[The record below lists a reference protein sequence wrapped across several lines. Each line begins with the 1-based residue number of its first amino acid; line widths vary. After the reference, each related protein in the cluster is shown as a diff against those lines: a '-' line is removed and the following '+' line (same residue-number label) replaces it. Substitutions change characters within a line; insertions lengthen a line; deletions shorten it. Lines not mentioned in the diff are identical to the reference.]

1 MNRWRPLL
9 IALSLS
15 STLLVPGALTVLLAQ
30 EAAQEPAPKQFKF
43 SLLGK
48 PLPELK
54 LEEGDR
60 WFHATKG
67 LSGIGARQAAA
78 GRLYDPWLRELCSGI
93 AQPGQVAAR
102 SGTRVLI
109 DADRLQLL
117 VQAT

>member
-1 MNRWRPLL
+1 MNRSMSLL

-15 STLLVPGALTVLLAQ
+15 SSFLVAQEAVQEAVQEPAQ
-30 EAAQEPAPKQFKF
+30 EAAVKPFHF

-67 LSGIGARQAAA
+67 LSLAASPLA
-78 GRLYDPWLRELCSGI
+78 LLRRGK
-93 AQPGQVAAR
+93 P
-102 SGTRVLI
+102 
-109 DADRLQLL
+109 LL
-117 VQAT
+117 VAYTIPG

>member
-43 SLLGK
+43 SLMGK

-67 LSGIGARQAAA
+67 LPLAASPLA
-78 GRLYDPWLRELCSGI
+78 VLGRGKPLLI
-93 AQPGQVAAR
+93 AYTIPG
-102 SGTRVLI
+102 
-109 DADRLQLL
+109 
-117 VQAT
+117 

>member
-1 MNRWRPLL
+1 MNRWMSLL

-15 STLLVPGALTVLLAQ
+15 SSFLVAQ
-30 EAAQEPAPKQFKF
+30 EAVQEAVQEPAVKPFHF

-67 LSGIGARQAAA
+67 LS
-78 GRLYDPWLRELCSGI
+78 
-93 AQPGQVAAR
+93 VAA
-102 SGTRVLI
+102 SPLAVLG
-109 DADRLQLL
+109 RGKPLL
-117 VQAT
+117 VAYTIPG

>member
-1 MNRWRPLL
+1 LL

-48 PLPELK
+48 ALPELK

-67 LSGIGARQAAA
+67 LS
-78 GRLYDPWLRELCSGI
+78 
-93 AQPGQVAAR
+93 VAA
-102 SGTRVLI
+102 SPLAVLG
-109 DADRLQLL
+109 RGKPLL
-117 VQAT
+117 GAYTIPG

>member
-30 EAAQEPAPKQFKF
+30 EAAPKQFKF

-67 LSGIGARQAAA
+67 LS
-78 GRLYDPWLRELCSGI
+78 
-93 AQPGQVAAR
+93 VAA
-102 SGTRVLI
+102 SPLAVL
-109 DADRLQLL
+109 RRGKPLL
-117 VQAT
+117 VAYTIPG

>member
-1 MNRWRPLL
+1 LL

-30 EAAQEPAPKQFKF
+30 EAAPKQFKF
-43 SLLGK
+43 SSMGK

-67 LSGIGARQAAA
+67 LS
-78 GRLYDPWLRELCSGI
+78 
-93 AQPGQVAAR
+93 VAA
-102 SGTRVLI
+102 SPLAVL
-109 DADRLQLL
+109 RRGKPLL
-117 VQAT
+117 VAYTIPG

>member
-1 MNRWRPLL
+1 MSLL

-15 STLLVPGALTVLLAQ
+15 SSFLVAQ
-30 EAAQEPAPKQFKF
+30 EAVQEAVQEAAVKPFHF

-67 LSGIGARQAAA
+67 LSDAAA
-78 GRLYDPWLRELCSGI
+78 PLAVFRRGKPQLVAYTI
-93 AQPGQVAAR
+93 PG
-102 SGTRVLI
+102 
-109 DADRLQLL
+109 
-117 VQAT
+117 

>member
-1 MNRWRPLL
+1 LL

-67 LSGIGARQAAA
+67 ISVAAA
-78 GRLYDPWLRELCSGI
+78 PLAVLRRGK
-93 AQPGQVAAR
+93 P
-102 SGTRVLI
+102 
-109 DADRLQLL
+109 LL
-117 VQAT
+117 VAYTIPG

>member
-67 LSGIGARQAAA
+67 LS
-78 GRLYDPWLRELCSGI
+78 
-93 AQPGQVAAR
+93 VAA
-102 SGTRVLI
+102 SPLAVL
-109 DADRLQLL
+109 RRGKPLL
-117 VQAT
+117 VAYTIPG